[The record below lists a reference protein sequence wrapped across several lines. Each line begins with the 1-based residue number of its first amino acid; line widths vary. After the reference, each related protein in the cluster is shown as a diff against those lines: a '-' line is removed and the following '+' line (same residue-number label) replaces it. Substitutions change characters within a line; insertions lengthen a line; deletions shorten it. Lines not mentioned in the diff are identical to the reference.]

1 MSVAIMTDT
10 NSGLSVAQGK
20 ELGIYVLPMPVIIQD
35 VSHFEGVDITTA
47 QLFDAM
53 RKNLNFSSS
62 QPSPG
67 SVMELWDNILE
78 DGYDELVYIPMS
90 SGLSGSCHAAIQL
103 ALDYDSKV
111 EVVDNH
117 RISVPLVDSLL
128 DAKFLADQGLRAK
141 EIKER
146 LEANAFESSIYITV
160 NTLEYLKK
168 SGRVTPAAAAIAT
181 MINLKPI
188 LTIQGGKLDSYAKV
202 RGIHQSEKRMI
213 EAAKNDIATRF
224 ANIPAKNLS
233 IGTAGTFEKEED
245 AARWYHMVKETF
257 PEYAVHYIPLSCSI
271 ASHVGPNA
279 LGISISV
286 TLADSLKEQ

>member
-146 LEANAFESSIYITV
+146 LEANAFKSSIYITV

-257 PEYAVHYIPLSCSI
+257 PEYAVHYSPLSCSI